1 MVRRYNT
8 ITRRKILDKINKIES
23 TDDILNI
30 FKIIRNES
38 FTENN
43 TGIYCNLQLLK
54 DDTIAKLLEYCDKI
68 DFSVEPIIKHSYNA
82 YST

>member
-38 FTENN
+38 FTTNN

-68 DFSVEPIIKHSYNA
+68 EFSVEPIIKHSYNA
-82 YST
+82 YSS

>member
-1 MVRRYNT
+1 M
-8 ITRRKILDKINKIES
+8 TRRKILDKINKIES

-38 FTENN
+38 STENN

-54 DDTIAKLLEYCDKI
+54 DDTITKLLEYCDKI
-68 DFSVEPIIKHSYNA
+68 EFSVEPIIKHSYNS